1 MQGASSPV
9 QESEDP
15 QTWAKRIGQH
25 LSFLQARL
33 PHDSPEQ
40 RRAALEE
47 ELRRALLSVP
57 DVRRSACLDA
67 LAARFPSWE
76 FATVA
81 VQSPSAIAKR
91 TSAEIIKD
99 FIALVPQLSETER
112 EQVKRQLSE
121 LGVVDPARNPFDAET
136 RTELQAR
143 LKVSRDEPIEPQRLS
158 RLFVALADTMS
169 SLDQLVWNVW
179 RTIAPKSRIRYEK
192 AEGDLRTLV
201 RRSVTGDAE
210 VSAAQVQKQ
219 LEATRQLISGFI
231 AGLGP
236 AGKTFFSRYQERYA
250 PDAIRGMIQAEG
262 AATVAPAFPRKLKL
276 GRRMRRG
283 PTVAACGHDPRK
295 AGSARA
301 RGVEPGRKTL
311 QRASTTSPPTVCVM

>member
-1 MQGASSPV
+1 MQSISSPV
-9 QESEDP
+9 QEPEDP

-25 LSFLQARL
+25 LGLLQARL

-40 RRAALEE
+40 RRAALED

-76 FATVA
+76 FATVS
-81 VQSPSAIAKR
+81 VHSPSALAKR
-91 TSAEIIKD
+91 TPAEIIKE
-99 FIALVPQLSETER
+99 FIVLVPQLSETER
-112 EQVKRQLSE
+112 DQVKKQLAE
-121 LGVVDPARNPFDAET
+121 LGVLDSARDPFDAEA
-136 RTELQAR
+136 RTDLQAK
-143 LKVSRDEPIEPQRLS
+143 LKVPREDPIEPQRLS
-158 RLFVALADTMS
+158 RLFVALADSMS

-192 AEGDLRTLV
+192 TEGDLRTLV

-210 VSAAQVQKQ
+210 VSATQVQKQ

-250 PDAIRGMIQAEG
+250 PDAIRE
-262 AATVAPAFPRKLKL
+262 
-276 GRRMRRG
+276 
-283 PTVAACGHDPRK
+283 
-295 AGSARA
+295 
-301 RGVEPGRKTL
+301 
-311 QRASTTSPPTVCVM
+311 